1 MERGFAAVTHR
12 AVAERAGLPLA
23 ATTYYFSSLVDL
35 LGQAVESLAQR
46 WVDGVRDAVTELPRE
61 FADLRALAAA
71 VVHVVAAAPARTP
84 GPDRDT
90 LLALYDRYLEA
101 GRHAALQ
108 PVIAGYDRQVDAAIA
123 DLLGR
128 AGLDTATATVRLVLA
143 VTDGA
148 LLRALGEG
156 ADPGP
161 AAADAIERLL
171 GLLAVRPA

>member
-1 MERGFAAVTHR
+1 MERGFAAVNHR
-12 AVAERAGLPLA
+12 AVAERARLPLA

-35 LGQAVESLAQR
+35 LAQTVEALAQR
-46 WVDGVRDAVTELPRE
+46 WVDGVRDAVADLPRE
-61 FADLRALAAA
+61 FPDVRALATA
-71 VVHVVAAAPARTP
+71 VVHVVAAAPTRTP
-84 GPDRDT
+84 GPDPAS
-90 LLALYDRYLEA
+90 LLTMYDRYLEA
-101 GRHAALQ
+101 GRHAGMQA
-108 PVIAGYDRQVDAAIA
+108 VIARYDRQVDAALA

-128 AGLDTATATVRLVLA
+128 VGLDTATATVRLVLA

-161 AAADAIERLL
+161 AAIDAVQQLL